1 MASII
6 YSPKD
11 IFEQEFK
18 TSMRG
23 YDRKEVDEFLDRL
36 GKTAVEFDK
45 ANGNYRNRTGNLRR
59 SNYSN
64 VHDHTLTIGNKA
76 EYASDVSSRGY
87 DVIDSGIQ
95 YIKKEIEDMR

>member
-1 MASII
+1 MSDVI
-6 YSPKD
+6 KD
-11 IFEQEFK
+11 EINAFFAQGEREI
-18 TSMRG
+18 
-23 YDRKEVDEFLDRL
+23 DEFLDTL
-36 GKTAVEFDK
+36 GKTAVELDK

-87 DVIDSGIQ
+87 DVIDSGIL